1 MNNMFG
7 LEMDQL
13 AKIKVIGIGGGG
25 GNAVNRMVE
34 SGLKGVDFIVANT
47 DVQALNKSLAPIKLQ
62 IGSELTDGLGAGA
75 NPEVGREAALESKA
89 AIEDALRGA
98 DMVFV
103 TCGMGGGTG
112 TGAAPIVASIAR
124 ELGKLTVA
132 VVTKPFAFEG
142 AVRMKNARLGI
153 EKLRKYVD
161 TLVIIPN
168 EKLAHI
174 VPKGATLVQSFQYA
188 DDVLRQGIQGIS
200 DLITTTSLINLDFAD
215 IEAVMKNKGLAHM
228 GIGRG
233 KGRNRTLD
241 AVRQAVA
248 SPMLETNIAGSTSVI
263 LNVTGGIDIALNEVY
278 EACGLVR
285 EVVAPDAN
293 IIFGT
298 GIDETLDGEVRVT
311 VIATGFPA
319 PSGQKGSEEAPTKP
333 ATAPTVATA
342 PIASAPARPINPTP
356 APAPVSPN
364 PNVEIR
370 REVKPA
376 EVKTI
381 IDDTEEDD
389 DIASPITSV
398 DNDIP
403 SFLQRIKFK
412 KKG

>member
-1 MNNMFG
+1 MNSG
-7 LEMDQL
+7 AIEASKTKDV
-13 AKIKVIGIGGGG
+13 KIVVIGVGGGG
-25 GNAVNRMVE
+25 SNAVNRMIDANVKNAE
-34 SGLKGVDFIVANT
+34 FIVINT
-47 DVQALNKSLAPIKLQ
+47 DRQDLHKSTAQKCIQ
-62 IGSELTDGLGAGA
+62 IGEKLTRGLGAGA
-75 NPEVGREAALESKA
+75 NPEIGEAAAEESRD
-89 AIEDALRGA
+89 AITEAIRDANL
-98 DMVFV
+98 VFI
-103 TCGMGGGTG
+103 TAGMGGGTG

-241 AVRQAVA
+241 AVRQAVS
-248 SPMLETNIAGSTSVI
+248 SPMLETNISGSTSVI
-263 LNVTGGIDIALNEVY
+263 LNVTGGIDIALSEVY

-319 PSGQKGSEEAPTKP
+319 PGAQKEETSAPAVKP
-333 ATAPTVATA
+333 VAQSAPVAPA
-342 PIASAPARPINPTP
+342 PAAPARPVTPTP
-356 APAPVSPN
+356 APAPAPEV
-364 PNVEIR
+364 R
-370 REVKPA
+370 REPVVKQA

-381 IDDTEEDD
+381 IDDTEEEDD
-389 DIASPITSV
+389 DIVSPITSV

-403 SFLQRIKFK
+403 SFLQRIKLK
-412 KKG
+412 RK